1 MPGQPLLGL
10 DRLHF
15 RNPLSPTDRFRLSPS
30 FHHPYIKS
38 PSHTHPTNPATST
51 MSLDQQKS
59 AALAYIAALNAF
71 VRSSLSPEEKFF

>member
-1 MPGQPLLGL
+1 
-10 DRLHF
+10 
-15 RNPLSPTDRFRLSPS
+15 
-30 FHHPYIKS
+30 
-38 PSHTHPTNPATST
+38 